1 MSQVNLFIVL
11 SKSQFLFRVTGSCWA
26 FSTVASVEGIN
37 HIVTGN
43 LVSLSEQQLVD
54 CDRPQN
60 QGCNGGIMDYAF
72 EFIIANGGIESES
85 DYPYRALD
93 GICNAQQAKVRFV
106 WSSSFV

>member
-1 MSQVNLFIVL
+1 MCIETLFSVDI
-11 SKSQFLFRVTGSCWA
+11 GSCWA

-93 GICNAQQAKVRFV
+93 GACNAQQEMV
-106 WSSSFV
+106 SFVFSSWIFPFVL